1 MMTQGKPIEELKG
14 IGDKTG
20 KLFRRL
26 GIETVEDL
34 LHYYPRA
41 YDPMEAPVS
50 IGELKENEPGA
61 VRTVLA
67 KPADL
72 LRFNGLQLLSLIH
85 I

>member
-50 IGELKENEPGA
+50 IGELK
-61 VRTVLA
+61 
-67 KPADL
+67 
-72 LRFNGLQLLSLIH
+72 
-85 I
+85 